1 MSETPNDK
9 HRVSAG
15 SSSFFRSMKAWAF
28 FGLRK
33 RSEYQQD
40 LERIH
45 PLHIIA
51 AGLLGFLLL
60 VLSLVAVV
68 HWVV

>member
-1 MSETPNDK
+1 MSEAPNDK
-9 HRVSAG
+9 RRVSAG
-15 SSSFFRSMKAWAF
+15 SSSFFRSMKAF

-60 VLSLVAVV
+60 VLSLVALV